1 MWKYVLKRLVLA
13 IPTLLGALTI
23 LFILMRLIPGDPA
36 QMILGQMAT
45 AEALESLR
53 HQLGLDQPLHIQ
65 YLIFLR
71 DFLQGNLGNSL
82 ATQTPTLSR
91 IWEVFPYTVSLCL
104 MTMVILVL
112 ISLSAGIICAVFRDS
127 WIDYTVSLIVFL
139 SMSMTQFWFGLLLLL
154 LFSFYLGWF
163 PMFGSG
169 NQGDLIDL
177 LLHLILPSFALA
189 ISSLGLCTRLT
200 RSSMLEVLN
209 QDYIRTARAKGLT
222 EKKVV
227 LKHALRNAIIPV
239 STVIG
244 LDLGQ
249 LLGGAVIVEVV
260 FARPGLGTLIWDAIL
275 QRDYSQVQASVAVFA
290 LLFILVNV
298 LTDVSY
304 AFLNPRVKM

>member
-1 MWKYVLKRLVLA
+1 MWRYVLKRLVLA

-53 HQLGLDQPLHIQ
+53 HQLGLDRPLHIQ

-71 DFLQGNLGNSL
+71 DFFQGNLGFSL
-82 ATQTPTLSR
+82 ATQTPTLRR

-104 MTMVILVL
+104 MTMVILVI

-127 WIDYTVSLIVFL
+127 WIDYIVSLVVFL

-154 LFSFYLGWF
+154 VFSFYLGWL
-163 PMFGSG
+163 PMFGAGDPG
-169 NQGDLIDL
+169 NLIDL
-177 LLHLILPSFALA
+177 FVHLVLPSLALA

-200 RSSMLEVLN
+200 RSSMLEVLG
-209 QDYIRTARAKGLT
+209 QDYVRTARAKGLT
-222 EKKVV
+222 ERKVI

-244 LDLGQ
+244 MDLGQ

-275 QRDYSQVQASVAVFA
+275 QRDYPQVQASVAVFA

-298 LTDVSY
+298 LTDISY
-304 AFLNPRVKM
+304 ALLNPRVKM